1 VTFSITSLRQQ
12 RAHLRYGISARLATP
27 EAPGELRIRL
37 TPYWQTR
44 WGDDDS
50 GASGKEDGVDSRLIT
65 IALGCG
71 ANRRRRIVLQI
82 NNFAVV
88 AIRYSTAK
96 LLFVINAFSWH
107 QW

>member
-27 EAPGELRIRL
+27 EAPGELRNRL

-44 WGDDDS
+44 CGDDGS
-50 GASGKEDGVDSRLIT
+50 GASGKEDGVDSRVIT
-65 IALGCG
+65 IALGSG
-71 ANRRRRIVLQI
+71 ATAAGEYCCKSTLLQSRRSLLNRE
-82 NNFAVV
+82 
-88 AIRYSTAK
+88 TAR
-96 LLFVINAFSWH
+96 FINAFSWH